1 MTTYINCSI
10 EMLKKFQ
17 SQQAPDEESPESSS
31 GSKRSSCLGYVID
44 TVETILLAL
53 VLFLAINTL
62 SARVRVENVS
72 MKPTLEPGQ
81 FLLVNRVAY
90 KLSSP
95 QTGDIIVFHAPGASD
110 QDYIKR
116 VIGLPGD
123 EIRITNGIVYVNEYP
138 LYEPYIADA
147 PNYSGS
153 WTVPEDE
160 YFVLGDN
167 RNNSS
172 DSHLWGFV
180 PADDIVGRA
189 LLIYWPMQQIS
200 ILRTPDFVQAVQ

>member
-1 MTTYINCSI
+1 
-10 EMLKKFQ
+10 MLNKFQ
-17 SQQAPDEESPESSS
+17 SQQTSDEEIPESPK
-31 GSKRSSCLGYVID
+31 GSKRSSCFGYIID
-44 TVETILLAL
+44 TIETILLAL

-72 MKPTLEPGQ
+72 MKPTLQPGQ

-90 KLSSP
+90 KLGDLEI
-95 QTGDIIVFHAPGASD
+95 GDIIVFHAPGVSD

-123 EIRITNGIVYVNEYP
+123 EIHVEDGIVYVNGQP
-138 LYEPYIADA
+138 LYEPYVAEA
-147 PNYSGS
+147 PNYTGD
-153 WTVPEDE
+153 WTVPEGE

-172 DSHLWGFV
+172 DSHLWGYV
-180 PADDIVGRA
+180 PEDDIVGRA
-189 LLIYWPMQQIS
+189 LLIYWPLNEFTL
-200 ILRTPDFVQAVQ
+200 LRNPDVVQAVQ

>member
-1 MTTYINCSI
+1 MF
-10 EMLKKFQ
+10 KKYQ
-17 SQQAPDEESPESSS
+17 STISEDSSQTNKKT
-31 GSKRSSCLGYVID
+31 KRSSCIGFVVD
-44 TVETILLAL
+44 TAETILLAII
-53 VLFLAINTL
+53 LFLAINAL

-81 FLLVNRVAY
+81 FLLVNRVSY
-90 KLSSP
+90 KLGRP
-95 QTGDIIVFHAPGASD
+95 HIGDIVVFHAPGVSD

-123 EIRITNGIVYVNEYP
+123 EIRVENGTVYINNRP
-138 LYEPYIADA
+138 LYEPYISEQ
-147 PNYSGS
+147 PNYTGS
-153 WTVPEDE
+153 WMVPEGE

-180 PADDIVGRA
+180 PEEDIVGRA
-189 LLIYWPMQQIS
+189 LLIYWPFNDFA
-200 ILRTPDFVQAVQ
+200 ILRSPDVVQAVQ

>member
-1 MTTYINCSI
+1 
-10 EMLKKFQ
+10 MLKKIFMKN
-17 SQQAPDEESPESSS
+17 SNETENNDSNPE
-31 GSKRSSCLGYVID
+31 SKRSSCVGFIID

-53 VLFLAINTL
+53 VLFLVINAL

-72 MKPTLEPGQ
+72 MKPTLQPGE

-90 KLSSP
+90 KLGDP
-95 QTGDIIVFHAPGASD
+95 DIGDIIVFHAPGGSEL
-110 QDYIKR
+110 DYIKR

-123 EIRITNGIVYVNEYP
+123 EVRVVDGTVFVNDQP
-138 LYEPYIADA
+138 LYESYLAEE
-147 PNYSGS
+147 PNYTGN
-153 WTVPEDE
+153 WTVPTGS

-180 PADDIVGRA
+180 PEEDLVGRA
-189 LLIYWPMQQIS
+189 LLVYWPLDKFTL
-200 ILRTPDFVQAVQ
+200 LRSPDIVQAVQK